1 MSLLLPDFG
10 LIFWMTLSFGIVFF
24 LLAKYGFPMIV
35 RSVEKRREYIDQS
48 ISAADEANRQL
59 ANVQAEG
66 KALLAEALAQQ
77 QKVLREA
84 EKIKEQILAE
94 AVETARKESAR
105 MQEETRKQIRLE
117 KEAALAALRSQ
128 VAILAVDV
136 AEKVLR
142 GELKDKEPQ
151 LELVD
156 RLLDE
161 MRSEKQGS

>member
-24 LLAKYGFPMIV
+24 LLAKYGFPVIV
-35 RSVEKRREYIDQS
+35 RSVENRREYIDKS
-48 ISAADEANRQL
+48 ISAANEANRQL
-59 ANVQAEG
+59 AGVEARKE
-66 KALLAEALAQQ
+66 ALLNEAKTQRAAIM
-77 QKVLREA
+77 REA
-84 EKIKEQILAE
+84 EKARDHVLAQ
-94 AVETARKESAR
+94 AVEAARKETAR
-105 MQEETRKQIRLE
+105 MQEEARKQIRLE